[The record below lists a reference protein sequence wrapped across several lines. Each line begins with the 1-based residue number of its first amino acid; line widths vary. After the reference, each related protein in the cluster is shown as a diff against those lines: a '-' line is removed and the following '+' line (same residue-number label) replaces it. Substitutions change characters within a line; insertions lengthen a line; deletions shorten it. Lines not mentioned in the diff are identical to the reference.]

1 MFVENKIWMAKNDER
16 QYLLPEMANRHG
28 LICGA
33 TGTGKTITLKV
44 MAEAFS
50 DAGVPV
56 FVSDIK
62 GDLSG
67 MSVPGVDSESM
78 QKRIARFGLAEAG
91 WEYKAY
97 PTRYWDVF
105 GEKGTPIRA
114 TVSEMGPLLLSRIL
128 DLNDTQEGILN
139 IIFRIADDQN
149 LLLLDLK
156 DLQSMVRFVGDN
168 AAAYKTTYGNIAAA
182 SIGAIQRA
190 ILRLEE
196 QGGDTFFGEPAL
208 DIKDWMQCDADGRGF
223 INDMNCEK
231 LFQQPQLYSTFLL
244 WMLSEIYNTMPEIGD
259 PEKPKFVFFFDEAH
273 LLFNDAPKQLLQ
285 KVEQVVRLIRSKGV
299 GVYFITQTPS
309 DIPDTV
315 LAQLGNRIEH
325 ALRAY
330 SPAELKA
337 IKAAAQT
344 FRQNPAFDTVQAI
357 QECGTGEAL
366 VQFLDEKG
374 APRIVERAFILPPQ
388 SQMGVADEAH
398 MMHMIATGDMGLKY
412 NQAIDRESAY
422 ELLGGKMSAA
432 PTVNTAE
439 PAYDNAAYASAS
451 TVPYAANAPYGQ
463 TPQAWQPVQSQPMYD
478 PMTGQP
484 IAQPAQPAYQFD
496 PMTGQ
501 PIAQAAPKPQ
511 YDPMTG
517 QPIAQPAQP
526 AYQFDPM
533 TGQLLA
539 QAAPKPQYD
548 PMTGQPIAQT
558 VQQPAY
564 SYDPMTGQ
572 PIVTAG
578 YTNTQANP
586 YAQPVMPTTPT
597 GAYAP
602 QTPIPAGTT
611 LQQQI
616 QAASYE
622 AAWNSYLQSHSL
634 ATAQSAGVAA
644 GQLIAERWTADQQAA
659 QAAYQAAHPNAPILT
674 APGTAAA
681 GVDPK
686 EVKAL
691 ATEAAR
697 NAVNAAKEA
706 EKAQKEKDK
715 QAEAERKAKEKQA
728 EAERKAKE
736 KEDERRKREREK
748 AVQSVVTSGAKSVLN
763 YGIRNLLGGKKR

>member
-1 MFVENKIWMAKNDER
+1 MFAENKIWMAKNDER
-16 QYLLPEMANRHG
+16 QYLLPQMANRHG

-67 MSVPGVDSESM
+67 MSEPGEDNEGM
-78 QKRIARFGLAEAG
+78 QKRIAKFGLAEAG

-168 AAAYKTTYGNIAAA
+168 ANAYKTTYGNIAAA

-208 DIKDWMQCDADGRGF
+208 DIKDWMQCDADGRGY

-244 WMLSEIYNTMPEIGD
+244 WMLSEIYSTMPEIGD

-388 SQMGVADEAH
+388 SRMGVADETH
-398 MMHMIATGDMGLKY
+398 MMNMIATGDMGLKY
-412 NQAIDRESAY
+412 NQPVDRESAY
-422 ELLGGKMSAA
+422 ELLNGKMSAA
-432 PTVNTAE
+432 PTVGVAE
-439 PAYDNAAYASAS
+439 PGYDNAAYAAPAAAVYGQSA
-451 TVPYAANAPYGQ
+451 AYGQ
-463 TPQAWQPVQSQPMYD
+463 TAWQPVQAQPMYD

-484 IAQPAQPAYQFD
+484 VAQTQPAYNFD

-501 PIAQAAPKPQ
+501 PIA
-511 YDPMTG
+511 
-517 QPIAQPAQP
+517 PA
-526 AYQFDPM
+526 
-533 TGQLLA
+533 
-539 QAAPKPQYD
+539 
-548 PMTGQPIAQT
+548 
-558 VQQPAY
+558 QPAY

-578 YTNTQANP
+578 YTNTQPNP

-602 QTPIPAGTT
+602 QTAIPAGTT

-622 AAWNSYLQSHSL
+622 AAWSSYLESHSL

-644 GQLIAERWTADQQAA
+644 GQLIAERWTANQQAA
-659 QAAYQAAHPNAPILT
+659 QAAYQAANPNAPILT

-681 GVDPK
+681 GIDAK

-691 ATEAAR
+691 ATEAAK

-706 EKAQKEKDK
+706 EKAQKEK
-715 QAEAERKAKEKQA
+715 AKQA

-736 KEDERRKREREK
+736 KEAEAERKKKEKEDERRRREREK

-763 YGIRNLLGGKKR
+763 YGIRNLFGGKRR